1 MKRLKLLQ
9 NGSRVANKTNAHQ
22 QINQRQPFAF
32 LFTCRRVD
40 VTRGRASGNP
50 GSQAGDCRRPSGS
63 VAVGCAR
70 TKDPSGLFISAS
82 VLRQSPSADVT
93 GKNRRK
99 LKRKDYANDEN
110 VLKLSNGRCAA
121 EASTEELP
129 RPPLPK
135 DARPAGRA
143 ESWHTSLSGHL
154 KHICEMKRL
163 KLLQNG
169 SRVANKTNAH
179 QQINQRQPFAFL
191 FTCRRVDVTR
201 GRASGILGVRQGT
214 AAGPPVPLLLGAPA
228 QRT

>member
-1 MKRLKLLQ
+1 MRTSRLIKGNLLR
-9 NGSRVANKTNAHQ
+9 SCS
-22 QINQRQPFAF
+22 INVS
-32 LFTCRRVD
+32 TRR
-40 VTRGRASGNP
+40 RYSGTGEWNP
-50 GSQAGDCRRPSGS
+50 GSQAGDCRRPSRS

-70 TKDPSGLFISAS
+70 TKDLSGLFISAS

-99 LKRKDYANDEN
+99 LKGKTMLTMKTFKTIERVRSGNLRAKG
-110 VLKLSNGRCAA
+110 L
-121 EASTEELP
+121 AS
-129 RPPLPK
+129 
-135 DARPAGRA
+135 PAGRA

-163 KLLQNG
+163 KLLHNG

-228 QRT
+228 QRTRVVSSSPPLF